1 MNVYDFDN
9 TIYRGESGVDLFLYY
24 LKKDPKLLAKI
35 PWGLSAVLKYK
46 AGKMSLE
53 QALENYSGVVEDYC
67 RGIENIDSDVTEF
80 WDNNSRKIKS
90 FYLRQRRDDDV
101 ILSACIDVVL
111 EEICKRLNIKN
122 YIASTTDLYSMK
134 LVNFCFRENKVK
146 AFRERYPDAVV
157 ENFYTDS
164 YNDQPMIDLAQNAY
178 LVRGDRL
185 VKIK

>member
-46 AGKMSLE
+46 VGKMSLE

-111 EEICKRLNIKN
+111 SCI
-122 YIASTTDLYSMK
+122 
-134 LVNFCFRENKVK
+134 
-146 AFRERYPDAVV
+146 
-157 ENFYTDS
+157 
-164 YNDQPMIDLAQNAY
+164 
-178 LVRGDRL
+178 
-185 VKIK
+185 